1 MAATRAPTVPQ
12 FARRLAIETPEHVVL
27 EIELAGAGSRVAA
40 ALCDAAILIAILAFL
55 VIGSG
60 VLAVNA
66 DAQRQ
71 WGTLMAVLVSLALFL
86 VIWGYFLLFEALN
99 DGRTPGKRL
108 MGIRVVMDTGHR
120 LTFTAAAVRN
130 LVRVADAQ
138 PLFTY
143 LLGFGLVLFHSQNKR
158 LGDIVAGTI
167 VVRDRPGDL
176 QLAGMPLDPARPPE
190 PIDAGPPELADE
202 EFRLLDQFLERVDG
216 LESGLRSRFTADL
229 AARFAPRFPR
239 RDPDPATFLVELHG
253 AELDKRRGRLAARH
267 DQGAGRTSIAAER
280 FVMRKR
286 DVWEA
291 FRGLAAQAERR
302 GLKQLGAA
310 AIPAFAAQYREVA
323 ADLARA
329 RTYGVDTR
337 VLEYLERVVSAGHNA
352 LYGRH
357 TRGRIHIGRLL
368 LREIPAAVVAGR
380 GYVMAALLAFAVP
393 AVTGYLLL
401 RERPAIAEEVLPA
414 EMIAR
419 ASAGTEHR
427 AQGVGYAEAP
437 SMYLPVVAS
446 HIITNNVQVAFFA
459 FALGSTAGLGTMGIL
474 VMNGLFFGAVL
485 GLFANYSLAGW
496 LLTFVAGHGVLE
508 LTAIFI
514 AGGAGFR
521 IAGAMIAPGDR
532 TRRDALVLEGRM
544 AASMVA
550 AAVTLLAIAGTIE
563 GLLSASDAP
572 APYKY
577 AASAASAVF
586 LFLYLRNGANYLRLK
601 RPDPRGSAASGAPGS
616 RSASSSTPFPG

>member
-1 MAATRAPTVPQ
+1 MPATRAPTVPQ

-27 EIELAGAGSRVAA
+27 EIELAGPGSRIAA
-40 ALCDAAILIAILAFL
+40 ALCDAAILVAIFL
-55 VIGSG
+55 FLFVGSSALSASPEARG
-60 VLAVNA
+60 
-66 DAQRQ
+66 R
-71 WGTLMAVLVSLALFL
+71 WGTLVAVLVALVLFL
-86 VIWGYFLLFEALN
+86 LIWGYFLLFEALN

-143 LLGFGLVLFHSQNKR
+143 LLGFGLVLFHPQNKR

-176 QLAGMPLDPARPPE
+176 QLATARAPADPARERE
-190 PIDAGPPELADE
+190 PLETGPPELSDE

-216 LESGLRSRFTADL
+216 LEGALRRRFTAEL

-239 RDPDPATFLVELHG
+239 RDPDPGVFLVRLHS
-253 AELDKRRGRLAARH
+253 AEFDKRRGRLATRPG
-267 DQGAGRTSIAAER
+267 QGVGRTSIAAER

-286 DVWEA
+286 DAWET
-291 FRGLAAQAERR
+291 FRALAAQAERA
-302 GLKQLGAA
+302 GLKRLGAA

-329 RTYGVDTR
+329 RTYGVDPR
-337 VLEYLERVVSAGHNA
+337 VLEYLERVVGAGHNA

-357 TRGRIHIGRLL
+357 TRARVQVGQLL

-380 GYVMAALLAFAVP
+380 GYVLAALLAFAVP
-393 AVTGYLLL
+393 AVTGYLLI
-401 RERPAIAEEVLPA
+401 RERPAVAEEVLPD

-419 ASAGTEHR
+419 ARAGAEHR
-427 AQGVGYAEAP
+427 AEGIGYAQAP

-446 HIITNNVQVAFFA
+446 RIITNNVQVAFFA
-459 FALGSTAGLGTMGIL
+459 FALGSTAGLGTLVLL

-544 AASMVA
+544 AARMVA

-572 APYKY
+572 AGYKY
-577 AASAASAVF
+577 AASAASAIF
-586 LFLYLRNGANYLRLK
+586 LFLYLGSGSTYLRAAA
-601 RPDPRGSAASGAPGS
+601 RP
-616 RSASSSTPFPG
+616 T